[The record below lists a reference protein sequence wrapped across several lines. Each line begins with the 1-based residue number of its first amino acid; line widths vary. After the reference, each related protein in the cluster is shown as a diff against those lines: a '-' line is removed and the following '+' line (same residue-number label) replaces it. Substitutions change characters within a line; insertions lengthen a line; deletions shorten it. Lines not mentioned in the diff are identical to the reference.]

1 MPKIAILG
9 ASGHI
14 GRNLVW
20 YLSQEKQYDLVLFSR
35 DKSKLKNEIK
45 SFCKKE
51 ALVTTYTN
59 FDNYDYDVIMNCI
72 GISDPK
78 EIQQEESSIMMITEH
93 YDNQIIEYLKKHR
106 NSICI
111 NMSSGSVYGH
121 KFINPVNDS
130 SSCELDLNK
139 PSPGLFYSAAKLY
152 SEIKHR
158 SLTDLNIIDLRI
170 FGFFSRFIDV
180 KTKFFMSEL
189 VSAIKY
195 KEKFLTSPIDFIR
208 DFVHPSDLFSLVQKC
223 MNQSQLNTAYD
234 VFSKA
239 PISKFE
245 IIDSLSKIYDFKYE
259 LGEEAFCSPTDI
271 KQNYYSL
278 SRKAEI
284 LGYSPKYSSLET
296 IIDEIKYMLVDSSY

>member
-20 YLSQEKQYDLVLFSR
+20 YFSQEKQYDLVLFSR
-35 DKSKLKNEIK
+35 NHNNLKNTIK
-45 SFCKKE
+45 SFCRE
-51 ALVTTYTN
+51 DMLVDNYTN
-59 FDNYDYDVIMNCI
+59 FGRHDHDVIINCV
-72 GISDPK
+72 GTSDPK
-78 EIQQEESSIMMITEH
+78 EIQKQRSSIMLTSEN
-93 YDNQIIEYLKKHR
+93 YDNQVIEYMKKHG
-106 NSICI
+106 NSMYI

-121 KFINPVNDS
+121 KFINPVDDS
-130 SSCELDLNK
+130 SYCELDLNN
-139 PSPGLFYSAAKLY
+139 PNPGLFYSVAKLY

-158 SLTDLNIIDLRI
+158 SLTDLNIVDLRI
-170 FGFFSRFIDV
+170 FGFFSRFIDL
-180 KTKFFMSEL
+180 KATFFMSEL

-195 KEKFLTSPIDFIR
+195 KEKFLTSPVNFVR
-208 DFVHPSDLFSLVQKC
+208 DFVHPHDLFLLVQKC
-223 MNQSQLNTAYD
+223 MNKVTINNTFD

-245 IIDSLSKIYDFKYE
+245 IIDSLSKLYDLKHEIREDKTFY
-259 LGEEAFCSPTDI
+259 SPTDI

-296 IIDEIKYMLVDSSY
+296 ITDEIKDILG